1 MCIIAAKPAGVNMP
15 SYDTLRTMWNANND
29 GCGFMYVENGQVRI
43 EKGFMKYK
51 NFTKSG
57 ALSYLPIAN
66 STLVGI
72 EVYANLDYGQTALAE
87 L

>member
-1 MCIIAAKPAGVNMP
+1 MNCLQSSRERLEGITRP
-15 SYDTLRTMWNANND
+15 YRRL
-29 GCGFMYVENGQVRI
+29 
-43 EKGFMKYK
+43 MKYK

-57 ALSYLPIAN
+57 VLSYLPIAN